1 MVLNSRGN
9 NMLPLLSMFE
19 TVALYNSVIAF
30 GPARCEDNL
39 LTRGL

>member
-19 TVALYNSVIAF
+19 AVALYNCVIAF